1 MRPPLSPRTLLF
13 FTSYSSPLLVKIS
26 HFSSSSHYASYSL
39 HPGRRHDEESR
50 NVRVSVWWDFENCN
64 LPNGVNVFKVAH
76 SITAAVR
83 ASGIKGP
90 VTITAFGDV
99 FQLSRVKQEAL
110 SSTGINI
117 THIPNG
123 GKNSADRSLLV
134 DLMYWVSQNP
144 PPAHLFLISGD
155 RDFASI
161 LHRLRMNNYN
171 ILLASPESTPG
182 VLCSAAS
189 IMWHWPSLIRG
200 ETPTGKH
207 FNQPPDGPY
216 GSWYGHSKVPLE
228 DPFSVTEQPA
238 SRAEDLPE
246 PSPDSKP
253 RPVPKIMTKL
263 IRCILNSHP
272 EGISITELRS
282 KLGNTLNIDRDFYG
296 YKKFSVFLLSMPHI
310 LKLQSERD
318 GQFVVRGITS
328 KTPEPFQSNPALFP
342 ELASNNA
349 VQDFSA
355 TSKSN
360 GELGSVAGGVNG
372 KPSLSPSPELNVKGP
387 PKKIQG
393 PSALGRSVTGVMDE
407 KSAVPSSPE
416 LNVEEVQQHSPHE
429 EKGVEQVKNH
439 HLPPVVELDSAS
451 AVGFLKRVWRKCFG
465 RIDGGPMNKIQSNL
479 EKCSTSGVMSEK
491 KGHETAEYGS
501 TVNGSKMAKAED
513 KCVNS
518 TSLDAKPICQ
528 VPYSSAN
535 NGSAI
540 DSKTA
545 TVSEAYG
552 NNSSTGPGFFNQ
564 MVYWC
569 KFWRSNPN
577 SDILNDQPRD
587 KLEQNLSKNKVEQN
601 LSKNKL
607 EQINSCSEKHSLFSM
622 DSFWSDMESFLGT
635 VNGSVI
641 VSQSRNREQMA
652 QNLRKEGPPALR
664 SLSESDVLHLVDLLI
679 SEMKWME
686 ECPSQTSPFK
696 LTRPVGSL
704 VQARGSNG
712 LSSIFLGTTLPT
724 AEHGEIKYQNIPH
737 TGVSP
742 PAVHKKPSVRSRSD
756 ILADCQKLVNEILKN
771 YPNGFNMGSFRK
783 TFLERHGYPLD
794 LQKLGHQS
802 LVSLL
807 QIMPGVKIVSTQ
819 IFPSSEALS
828 SSGLEIALPDSQ
840 ESSASPSVANS
851 DSDLSD
857 STKKNDDFESPWE
870 ELGPV
875 ADTSSTKNEMESVRS
890 RSDILADCQKL
901 VNEIL
906 KNYPNGFNMGS
917 FRKTFL
923 ERHGYPLD
931 LQKLG
936 HQSLVSLLQIMPGVK
951 IVSTQIFPSSE
962 ASSSSG
968 LEIALPDSQEN
979 SASHSESNSD
989 SELSDSTKKND
1000 DFESPWEEFGPVAD
1014 SSSTKNEMES
1024 IRSRSDMLAD
1034 CQKLVNEILKNYP
1047 NGFNMRS
1054 FRKTFL
1060 ERHGYPLDLQKL
1072 GHQSL
1077 VSLLQIIP
1085 GVKIVSTQIFPS
1097 SEASSSSGLE
1107 IALPDSQE
1115 NSASHSVANSDSELS
1130 DSTKKNDDFDPPWE
1144 ELGPVADTSSTQNEM
1159 ESVSR
1164 KKTIEQTE
1172 RQKYPDYEPSI
1183 SDDDFSDS
1191 EGETSLLAGGE
1202 KHGKR
1207 MNEED
1212 SSLVRIL
1219 DSWYSTK
1226 EGDNRKNELEN
1237 VDGIVDCST
1246 NGSKPSGSSAI
1257 GTGSETCTGNS
1268 VRRQRAQKTFSFV
1281 ADPVEANKDKLIDGI
1296 LGSLKKSDESRVR
1309 G

>member
-1 MRPPLSPRTLLF
+1 MRPPLSPRTLFF
-13 FTSYSSPLLVKIS
+13 FTSYSSPLVGKIS
-26 HFSSSSHYASYSL
+26 HFSSSSHYAFHSV
-39 HPGRRHDEESR
+39 HPVRRHDEESR

-64 LPNGVNVFKVAH
+64 LPNGANVFKVAH

-83 ASGIKGP
+83 ANGIKGP

-99 FQLSRVKQEAL
+99 FQLSRAKQEAL

-117 THIPNG
+117 THVPNG

-200 ETPTGKH
+200 ETLTGKH

-216 GSWYGHSKVPLE
+216 GSLYGHSKVPLE

-238 SRAEDLPE
+238 SQAEDLPE

-263 IRCILNSHP
+263 IRGILNSHP

-296 YKKFSVFLLSMPHI
+296 HKKFSLFLQSMPHI
-310 LKLQSERD
+310 LKLQPVGD
-318 GQFVVRGITS
+318 GQFLVHGITS
-328 KTPEPFQSNPALFP
+328 KTPEPFQSNPALFAEP
-342 ELASNNA
+342 ASNNG

-355 TSKSN
+355 TSKSD
-360 GELGSVAGGVNG
+360 GELGSAAGGVNA
-372 KPSLSPSPELNVKGP
+372 KPSLSPSPESNVKGP
-387 PKKIQG
+387 PKKFQE

-407 KSAVPSSPE
+407 KSAVLSPPE
-416 LNVEEVQQHSPHE
+416 LNFEEVQQHSPHE
-429 EKGVEQVKNH
+429 EKGVEQLRNR
-439 HLPPVVELDSAS
+439 HLPLVVEQDSAS
-451 AVGFLKRVWRKCFG
+451 ALGFFKRVWRKYFG
-465 RIDGGPMNKIQSNL
+465 RIDGGPMNKSQSIP

-501 TVNGSKMAKAED
+501 TVNGLKMAKVD

-518 TSLDAKPICQ
+518 TSLDAKPVCQ
-528 VPYSSAN
+528 LPYSSAS
-535 NGSAI
+535 NGLAI

-587 KLEQNLSKNKVEQN
+587 KLD
-601 LSKNKL
+601 
-607 EQINSCSEKHSLFSM
+607 QINSHSEKHSLFSM

-635 VNGSVI
+635 VRGSVI
-641 VSQSRNREQMA
+641 VSQSRTREQMA
-652 QNLRKEGPPALR
+652 QNMRKEGPPALR

-686 ECPSQTSPFK
+686 EHPSQTSPFK
-696 LTRPVGSL
+696 LTWPVGKSSL

-712 LSSIFLGTTLPT
+712 LSSIFMGTRLQSP
-724 AEHGEIKYQNIPH
+724 EHEDRKYQNIPH
-737 TGVSP
+737 TEVSP
-742 PAVHKKPSVRSRSD
+742 PAVHEKHSVRSRSD

-771 YPNGFNMGSFRK
+771 YPNGYNMGSFRK
-783 TFLERHGYPLD
+783 FFLERYGYPLD
-794 LQKLGHQS
+794 LQKLGHQR

-807 QIMPGVKIVSTQ
+807 QIMPGVKIVS
-819 IFPSSEALS
+819 A
-828 SSGLEIALPDSQ
+828 
-840 ESSASPSVANS
+840 
-851 DSDLSD
+851 
-857 STKKNDDFESPWE
+857 
-870 ELGPV
+870 
-875 ADTSSTKNEMESVRS
+875 
-890 RSDILADCQKL
+890 
-901 VNEIL
+901 
-906 KNYPNGFNMGS
+906 
-917 FRKTFL
+917 
-923 ERHGYPLD
+923 H
-931 LQKLG
+931 
-936 HQSLVSLLQIMPGVK
+936 
-951 IVSTQIFPSSE
+951 
-962 ASSSSG
+962 
-968 LEIALPDSQEN
+968 
-979 SASHSESNSD
+979 
-989 SELSDSTKKND
+989 
-1000 DFESPWEEFGPVAD
+1000 
-1014 SSSTKNEMES
+1014 
-1024 IRSRSDMLAD
+1024 
-1034 CQKLVNEILKNYP
+1034 
-1047 NGFNMRS
+1047 
-1054 FRKTFL
+1054 
-1060 ERHGYPLDLQKL
+1060 
-1072 GHQSL
+1072 
-1077 VSLLQIIP
+1077 
-1085 GVKIVSTQIFPS
+1085 IFPS

-1130 DSTKKNDDFDPPWE
+1130 DSTKKNDDFDSPWE
-1144 ELGPVADTSSTQNEM
+1144 ELGPVDYTNSTKNEM
-1159 ESVSR
+1159 ESVSTT
-1164 KKTIEQTE
+1164 KTIEQTE
-1172 RQKYPDYEPSI
+1172 RRKYPDYEPSI

-1191 EGETSLLAGGE
+1191 EGETSLLAGCE
-1202 KHGKR
+1202 RHGKR

-1212 SSLVRIL
+1212 SSLLQIL

-1237 VDGIVDCST
+1237 VDGMIDCST
-1246 NGSKPSGSSAI
+1246 DGSKPSGSSAI
-1257 GTGSETCTGNS
+1257 GTGSETYRGNS
-1268 VRRQRAQKTFSFV
+1268 VRRQRPQKNFSFV
-1281 ADPVEANKDKLIDGI
+1281 ADSVEAKDKLIDGI
-1296 LGSLKKSDESRVR
+1296 FGSQKKSGESRVQ

>member
-26 HFSSSSHYASYSL
+26 HFSSSSHYASHSV

-64 LPNGVNVFKVAH
+64 LPSGVNVFKVAH

-99 FQLSRVKQEAL
+99 FQLSRAKQEAL

-246 PSPDSKP
+246 TSPDSKP
-253 RPVPKIMTKL
+253 RPVPKTMTKL

-282 KLGNTLNIDRDFYG
+282 KLGNSLNIDRDFYG
-296 YKKFSVFLLSMPHI
+296 YKKFSLFLLSMPHI

-318 GQFVVRGITS
+318 GQFVVHGITS

-342 ELASNNA
+342 EPASNNG

-372 KPSLSPSPELNVKGP
+372 KPSLSPSPETNVKGP
-387 PKKIQG
+387 PKKIQE

-429 EKGVEQVKNH
+429 EKGVEQVKNR

-451 AVGFLKRVWRKCFG
+451 AVGFLNRVWRKCFG
-465 RIDGGPMNKIQSNL
+465 RIDGGPMNKIQSIL

-564 MVYWC
+564 VVYWC

-587 KLEQNLSKNKVEQN
+587 KLEQNLSKNKVEQ
-601 LSKNKL
+601 
-607 EQINSCSEKHSLFSM
+607 INSGSEKHSLFSM

-652 QNLRKEGPPALR
+652 QNLQKEGPPALR

-686 ECPSQTSPFK
+686 ERPSQTSPFK
-696 LTRPVGSL
+696 LTRPVGQSSL

-712 LSSIFLGTTLPT
+712 LSSIFLGTTLQT
-724 AEHGEIKYQNIPH
+724 AEHGERKYQNIPH

-742 PAVHKKPSVRSRSD
+742 PAVHKKPSVRSRS
-756 ILADCQKLVNEILKN
+756 
-771 YPNGFNMGSFRK
+771 
-783 TFLERHGYPLD
+783 
-794 LQKLGHQS
+794 
-802 LVSLL
+802 
-807 QIMPGVKIVSTQ
+807 
-819 IFPSSEALS
+819 
-828 SSGLEIALPDSQ
+828 EIALPDSQ
-840 ESSASPSVANS
+840 ENSASHSVANS
-851 DSDLSD
+851 DSELSD

-890 RSDILADCQKL
+890 RSDILADCEKL
-901 VNEIL
+901 MNEIL

-917 FRKTFL
+917 FTKTFL

-931 LQKLG
+931 FQKLG

-979 SASHSESNSD
+979 SASHSVANSD
-989 SELSDSTKKND
+989 SELSDSTEKND

-1014 SSSTKNEMES
+1014 TSSTKNEMES
-1024 IRSRSDMLAD
+1024 
-1034 CQKLVNEILKNYP
+1034 
-1047 NGFNMRS
+1047 
-1054 FRKTFL
+1054 
-1060 ERHGYPLDLQKL
+1060 
-1072 GHQSL
+1072 
-1077 VSLLQIIP
+1077 
-1085 GVKIVSTQIFPS
+1085 
-1097 SEASSSSGLE
+1097 
-1107 IALPDSQE
+1107 
-1115 NSASHSVANSDSELS
+1115 
-1130 DSTKKNDDFDPPWE
+1130 
-1144 ELGPVADTSSTQNEM
+1144 
-1159 ESVSR
+1159 VSR
-1164 KKTIEQTE
+1164 RKTIEQTE

-1191 EGETSLLAGGE
+1191 DGETSVLAGRE
-1202 KHGKR
+1202 RHGKR

-1212 SSLVRIL
+1212 SSLLQIL

-1226 EGDNRKNELEN
+1226 EGDNKKNELEN
-1237 VDGIVDCST
+1237 VDSMVDYSK
-1246 NGSKPSGSSAI
+1246 NGSKPSGSSAN
-1257 GTGSETCTGNS
+1257 GTGSEPCTGNS
-1268 VRRQRAQKTFSFV
+1268 VRRQRAKKILFV
-1281 ADPVEANKDKLIDGI
+1281 ADPVEVNKDKLIDGI
-1296 LGSLKKSDESRVR
+1296 LGSLKKSDESRVQ